1 LASLLLLRPVEEV
14 HMYVPTIIIVVLL
27 VLLVMWLV

>member
-1 LASLLLLRPVEEV
+1 LLSRPVEEV
-14 HMYVPTIIIVVLL
+14 LEMYVPTIIVVVLL